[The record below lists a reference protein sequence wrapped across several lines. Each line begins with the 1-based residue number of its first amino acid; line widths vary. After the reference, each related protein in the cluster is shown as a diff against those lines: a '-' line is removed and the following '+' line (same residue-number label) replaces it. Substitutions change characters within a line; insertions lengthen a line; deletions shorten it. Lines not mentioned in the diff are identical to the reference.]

1 MESENL
7 LFKSLHSSSKIPET
21 VSIPAS
27 IRIFLPFPFTLSW
40 LSIAPITFLKPIS
53 FNFNEQAVFF
63 TKCAQGSRKHKS

>member
-27 IRIFLPFPFTLSW
+27 IRIFFAFSVYFIMAVHCTNHY
-40 LSIAPITFLKPIS
+40 FLKTNF
-53 FNFNEQAVFF
+53 FNFNEQGGVLP
-63 TKCAQGSRKHKS
+63 KCAQGSKET